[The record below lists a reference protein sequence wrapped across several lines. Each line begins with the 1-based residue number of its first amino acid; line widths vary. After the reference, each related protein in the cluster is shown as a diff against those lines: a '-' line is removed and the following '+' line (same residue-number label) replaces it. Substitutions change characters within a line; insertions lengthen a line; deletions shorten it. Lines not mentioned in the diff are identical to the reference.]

1 MTLQGHPRSLI
12 SLNNDNQ
19 HGFKPPIFKAP
30 PVTLN
35 ATDLDSDD
43 MTGGGG
49 FVAAARVTND
59 SIGDSICLHSR
70 ARLFAALTRLRNLF
84 V

>member
-35 ATDLDSDD
+35 ATDLDSDEYD
-43 MTGGGG
+43 WRRRLRGGGSG
-49 FVAAARVTND
+49 
-59 SIGDSICLHSR
+59 H
-70 ARLFAALTRLRNLF
+70 
-84 V
+84 